1 MGARFRKVARGPGGL
16 PARPGFHFATEGAW
30 HPMTSDVDIAARK
43 PLRERLGRV
52 ARGRFAPGLG
62 GFWRWWGRAL
72 ASWLPARVRAL
83 LELDGRRLLLREDGA
98 GLHVALERNGQ
109 ARELV
114 RLPWQDATGEDPL
127 HGLLPPALAALPRW
141 LVLPASAALR
151 RPMVVPAAAADR
163 LHDVLGFEIDRQTPF
178 TAGEVRHDARVTGR
192 ADGQLEVELVV
203 VPRPVYD
210 EAIRRVGGSDAG
222 LAGVDLDDA
231 GGEPLGVNLL
241 PAASRRRRA
250 DPWQRWNLALA
261 VLAAVA
267 VASAM
272 WMVLDNRRDAA
283 DAFEQASL
291 QRIAQAREASGQ
303 RRQVADH
310 IEGMQHLARLRAARP
325 TMVEVLDEL
334 SRRLPDNSFLEKLS
348 VENDRLLL
356 IGQSTEASALVRE
369 LGESPLWREPAL
381 AGALQPD
388 PRSRRD
394 RFTLTAELVLA
405 ASAAAPGEP
414 GGADAQRNP

>member
-1 MGARFRKVARGPGGL
+1 MGP
-16 PARPGFHFATEGAW
+16 PPRPGFHFATEGAW
-30 HPMTSDVDIAARK
+30 HPMTSDADIVARK
-43 PLRERLGRV
+43 PLRERMGRI
-52 ARGRFAPGLG
+52 AAGRFAPGLR

-83 LELDGRRLLLREDGA
+83 LELDGRRLLLRQEA
-98 GLHVALERNGQ
+98 GTLDVALERSGQ
-109 ARELV
+109 ARGLV
-114 RLPWQDATGEDPL
+114 RLPWQPGEAGEDPL
-127 HGLLPPALAALPRW
+127 HGLVPPAMAALPRW
-141 LVLPASAALR
+141 LVLPADAALR
-151 RPMVVPAAAADR
+151 RPMVVPAAAAER

-178 TAGEVRHDARVTGR
+178 AAADVRHAARVTGRR
-192 ADGQLEVELVV
+192 ADGQLEAELVV
-203 VPRPVYD
+203 VPKVVFDAAVSRL
-210 EAIRRVGGSDAG
+210 GGTAAG

-231 GGEPLGVNLL
+231 AGEPLGVNLL
-241 PAASRRRRA
+241 PPTNRHHRA
-250 DPWQRWNLALA
+250 DPWARWNLALA
-261 VLAAVA
+261 ALALVA

-283 DAFEQASL
+283 DVFEAASR
-291 QRIAQAREASGQ
+291 QRIAQAREASDQ

-310 IEGMQHLARLRAARP
+310 IEGTQHLAALRAARP

-334 SRRLPDNSFLEKLS
+334 SRRLPDHSFLERLS
-348 VENDRLLL
+348 VEDGRLVL

-394 RFTLTAELVLA
+394 RFTLTAELVVSDGAL
-405 ASAAAPGEP
+405 PG
-414 GGADAQRNP
+414 GGADAQRDP

>member
-1 MGARFRKVARGPGGL
+1 
-16 PARPGFHFATEGAW
+16 
-30 HPMTSDVDIAARK
+30 MTSDADIVARK
-43 PLRERLGRV
+43 PLRERMGRM
-52 ARGRFAPGLG
+52 AGGRFAPGLR

-98 GLHVALERNGQ
+98 GLRVTLERNGQ
-109 ARELV
+109 ERELV
-114 RLPWQDATGEDPL
+114 RLPSHDVPGEEPL
-127 HGLLPPALAALPRW
+127 QGMLPPALAALPRW

-178 TAGEVRHDARVTGR
+178 TAGDVRHDARVTGRR

-203 VPRPVYD
+203 VPRPVCD
-210 EAIRRVGGSDAG
+210 EAIRHVGGTGAG

-231 GGEPLGVNLL
+231 VGEPLGVNLL
-241 PAASRRRRA
+241 PAASRHRRS

-261 VLAAVA
+261 MLAVVA

-272 WMVLDNRRDAA
+272 WMVLDNRREAA

-291 QRIAQAREASGQ
+291 ERIAQAREASDQ

-310 IEGMQHLARLRAARP
+310 IEGMQHLAQLRAARP

-334 SRRLPDNSFLEKLS
+334 SRRLPDNSFLERLS

-356 IGQSTEASALVRE
+356 IGQSAEASALVRE

-405 ASAAAPGEP
+405 PGGAAPDDP
-414 GGADAQRNP
+414 GGADAQRSP